1 MEVHYGIRVMNC
13 GQFRQFYSD
22 FTDGLLDEAEEVAFH
37 VHMAECLPCR
47 RFDAALEQGRS
58 ALRRLDAPAAAG
70 DFQSRLYDR
79 IVRENAIAEAA
90 TAEPVLRQFSGMAGA
105 VLIVAMVS
113 VVGWNVRTALRPTP
127 VPSRQAGASFGLF
140 ASPWSGDSNISRAGN
155 RRARTQPDSL
165 LTSGAS
171 AKPFEITTD
180 VMIP

>member
-1 MEVHYGIRVMNC
+1 MNC

-58 ALRRLDAPAAAG
+58 ALRSLDRPDAAG

-79 IVRENAIAEAA
+79 IVRENALAEAA

-113 VVGWNVRTALRPTP
+113 VVGWNVRTALQPAAPFRH
-127 VPSRQAGASFGLF
+127 SGSSFGLF
-140 ASPWSGDSNISRAGN
+140 ASPWSVDSGRTGPGRTAG
-155 RRARTQPDSL
+155 RPGPSDSL
-165 LTSGAS
+165 SPLNQAR
-171 AKPFEITTD
+171 PQEITTD
-180 VMIP
+180 LMTP

>member
-1 MEVHYGIRVMNC
+1 MRVVHYRTWGMNC

-47 RFDAALEQGRS
+47 RFDAALEQGRN
-58 ALRRLDAPAAAG
+58 ALRSLDRPSAAG

-79 IVRENAIAEAA
+79 IVRENALAEAA

-113 VVGWNVRTALRPTP
+113 VVGWNVRSAMRPAAP
-127 VPSRQAGASFGLF
+127 PFRHAGSSATLF
-140 ASPWSGDSNISRAGN
+140 ASPWRNDSGPGRGHGAAARDSVPLVSSPA
-155 RRARTQPDSL
+155 QPQ
-165 LTSGAS
+165 
-171 AKPFEITTD
+171 EITTD
-180 VMIP
+180 LMTP

>member
-1 MEVHYGIRVMNC
+1 MNC

-22 FTDGLLDEAEEVAFH
+22 FTDGLLEEAEEVAFH

-47 RFDAALEQGRS
+47 RFDAALEQGRN
-58 ALRRLDAPAAAG
+58 ALRSLDRPSAAG

-113 VVGWNVRTALRPTP
+113 VVGWNVRSALRPVAPFRHADSTRMFATP
-127 VPSRQAGASFGLF
+127 LASDTGAGRGGRRA
-140 ASPWSGDSNISRAGN
+140 GDSLNVA
-155 RRARTQPDSL
+155 PDR
-165 LTSGAS
+165 
-171 AKPFEITTD
+171 PQEITTD
-180 VMIP
+180 VMTP